1 MLTEMGNFREKGWK
15 NCHVLADRHKEML
28 LKTVGKPLGTA
39 RRVKENRWKM
49 TRLLESL
56 CAIL

>member
-1 MLTEMGNFREKGWK
+1 MGNFREKGWK